1 MNWLR
6 GNPRYA
12 VMVLGTLV
20 VPLLMLLY
28 LAVGLLDMRGDY
40 QAEIERLEPRIARLQ
55 GLLNRE
61 ADVRLAA
68 SAVGSDVLDLVYP
81 ATDDPGSVA
90 ANLQKNVREILAAA
104 GLVISNS
111 QILPVREQ
119 EGFDSIAVKLTAA
132 GELPALDSALAELN
146 SYLPLLLIESIE
158 IWPSRASRRQQE
170 EETQTVNVTLQV
182 LALRVRA

>member
-1 MNWLR
+1 MSWLR
-6 GNPRYA
+6 DNPRYA
-12 VMVLGTLV
+12 AMVLGTLAL
-20 VPLLMLLY
+20 PLLLLLY
-28 LAVGLLDMRGDY
+28 VAFGLLGMRGDY
-40 QAEIERLEPRIARLQ
+40 QAELERLEPRIARLQ
-55 GLLNRE
+55 GLLDRE

-104 GLVISNS
+104 GLVVSNS

-119 EGFDSIAVKLTAA
+119 EGFDSIAIKLTAA
-132 GELPALDSALAELN
+132 GDLPALDTALADLN
-146 SYLPLLLIESIE
+146 AYLPLLLIESVE
-158 IWPSRASRRQQE
+158 IWPSRASRRRQE
-170 EETQTVNVTLQV
+170 EETQEVNVTLQV